1 MVTKRRTSGPV
12 PMLCTYRP
20 RKGREA
26 AFLRLLERHWPALR
40 RAGLAA
46 PVRPTVHR
54 SVDRKGRTVFVE
66 TFSWADGEAAE
77 AAHRSPEV
85 MAVWGPMEALAAEME
100 FLDLEPVRL
109 GARGAAPGTPRAR
122 R

>member
-1 MVTKRRTSGPV
+1 
-12 PMLCTYRP
+12 MLCTYRP
-20 RKGREA
+20 RKGEEA
-26 AFLRLLERHWPALR
+26 AFLRLLAGHWPALR

-46 PVRPTVHR
+46 PVRPTLHR

-66 TFSWADGEAAE
+66 TFSWADGGSVE

-85 MAVWGPMEALAAEME
+85 MAVWGPMEALAVEME
-100 FLDLEPVRL
+100 FLDLEPVRR
-109 GARGAAPGTPRAR
+109 GARGAATRAPRAR